1 MARNIR
7 WAAGALC
14 VLLVGCA
21 RPDSEEQLRAQVA
34 AIETALEARS
44 PDALD
49 DLLAEDFV
57 GPEAMDRGQARRMAQ
72 LAFLRYRDVGVALG
86 PAAVDIEGE
95 RATVKLTAM
104 LSGGSGAVL
113 PDSASAYAVES
124 GWRQV
129 GGEWQLLS
137 VEWTPVR

>member
-1 MARNIR
+1 
-7 WAAGALC
+7 
-14 VLLVGCA
+14 
-21 RPDSEEQLRAQVA
+21 
-34 AIETALEARS
+34 
-44 PDALD
+44 
-49 DLLAEDFV
+49 
-57 GPEAMDRGQARRMAQ
+57 MDRDQARRMAQ

-113 PDSASAYAVES
+113 PDSASAYTVES

-129 GGEWQLLS
+129 GGGWQLLS